1 MHYNA
6 VKNQAQSNNNVWKI
20 KSLPR
25 DREGERGQYVSF
37 TCKQLQACTH
47 VYLGSSYFKYLPLSS
62 KYCLYWDHAR
72 KDMYCTVHCDGL
84 IVG

>member
-1 MHYNA
+1 MHYNT

-37 TCKQLQACTH
+37 TCKQPQACTH

-62 KYCLYWDHAR
+62 KCWFHAR
-72 KDMYCTVHCDGL
+72 KDMYCTVHCDEL